1 MKNNLKDSYRNIKI
15 RYAKELI
22 EILKDIDYKD
32 MNSVLEGYKVEME
45 IIGLVDML
53 NLDELEELFGCTSR
67 NKDILLQIFLRE
79 VLFTDALSDIEGD
92 LAETLDHT
100 SNMIKIFLSGY
111 TMGKTSEDIF
121 NQLEMSG
128 R

>member
-15 RYAKELI
+15 KYAKELI

-53 NLDELEELFGCTSR
+53 NLHELEELFGCTSR

-100 SNMIKIFLSGY
+100 SNMIKVFLSGY

-121 NQLEMSG
+121 NQLEMG
-128 R
+128 GI

>member
-15 RYAKELI
+15 KYAKELI

-53 NLDELEELFGCTSR
+53 NLHELEELFGCTSR

-92 LAETLDHT
+92 LAETLDHA
-100 SNMIKIFLSGY
+100 SNMIKVFLSGY

>member
-15 RYAKELI
+15 KYAKELI
-22 EILKDIDYKD
+22 DILKDIDYKD

-53 NLDELEELFGCTSR
+53 NLHELEELFGCTSR

-100 SNMIKIFLSGY
+100 SNMIKVFLSGY

-121 NQLEMSG
+121 NQLEMGG

>member
-15 RYAKELI
+15 KYAKELI

-53 NLDELEELFGCTSR
+53 NLHELEELFGCTSR

-100 SNMIKIFLSGY
+100 SNMIKVFLSGY

-121 NQLEMSG
+121 NQLEMGG

>member
-15 RYAKELI
+15 KYAKELI

-53 NLDELEELFGCTSR
+53 NLHELEELFGCTSR

-121 NQLEMSG
+121 NQLEMGG

>member
-1 MKNNLKDSYRNIKI
+1 MKNNLKDSYRNMKIK
-15 RYAKELI
+15 YAKELI

-53 NLDELEELFGCTSR
+53 NLHELEELFGCTSR

-100 SNMIKIFLSGY
+100 SNMIKVFLSGY

-121 NQLEMSG
+121 NQLEMGG

>member
-15 RYAKELI
+15 KYAKELI

-53 NLDELEELFGCTSR
+53 NLNELEELFGRTNR

-79 VLFTDALSDIEGD
+79 VSFTDALLDIEGD
-92 LAETLDHT
+92 LAETLAHT
-100 SNMIKIFLSGY
+100 SNMIKVFLSGY
-111 TMGKTSEDIF
+111 TMGRTSEDIF
-121 NQLEMSG
+121 NQLEMGG

>member
-15 RYAKELI
+15 KYAKELI

-53 NLDELEELFGCTSR
+53 NLHELEELFGCRSR

-100 SNMIKIFLSGY
+100 SNMIKVFLSGY

-121 NQLEMSG
+121 NQLEMGG